1 MDKVAAPNSASG
13 MTGFALAG
21 GLHVGSPRGP
31 RFQAW
36 DRRPTGL
43 S

>member
-13 MTGFALAG
+13 LTGSALAD
-21 GLHVGSPRGP
+21 GLHVGASWAP